1 MKALIWAEH
10 RKLRRSKIVWIAVFA
25 IVMVAVIVFAQ
36 GQFSFGEK
44 RYIEGVGW
52 FMTAAQSLATFFL
65 LPAVIALLGSYLIC
79 REEQED
85 TMKSLHLIPI
95 NESKMMSA
103 KMVVTL
109 LLSLLLYLLLFLITF
124 CVEAAFHFQELSVE
138 MLLRFLKI
146 YVLDGLGTFFA
157 LSPVIALVARIK
169 KGYWLALIFA
179 EIYSFAGLRVFYP
192 ITAVFIVSGYYEATT
207 LQIIESTVMLLI
219 CGCIS
224 LIILKG
230 LGEKKNIKR

>member
-103 KMVVTL
+103 K
-109 LLSLLLYLLLFLITF
+109 
-124 CVEAAFHFQELSVE
+124 
-138 MLLRFLKI
+138 
-146 YVLDGLGTFFA
+146 
-157 LSPVIALVARIK
+157 
-169 KGYWLALIFA
+169 W
-179 EIYSFAGLRVFYP
+179 
-192 ITAVFIVSGYYEATT
+192 
-207 LQIIESTVMLLI
+207 
-219 CGCIS
+219 
-224 LIILKG
+224 
-230 LGEKKNIKR
+230 

>member
-85 TMKSLHLIPI
+85 TMKSLHLI
-95 NESKMMSA
+95 
-103 KMVVTL
+103 L
-109 LLSLLLYLLLFLITF
+109 
-124 CVEAAFHFQELSVE
+124 C
-138 MLLRFLKI
+138 
-146 YVLDGLGTFFA
+146 G
-157 LSPVIALVARIK
+157 
-169 KGYWLALIFA
+169 
-179 EIYSFAGLRVFYP
+179 
-192 ITAVFIVSGYYEATT
+192 
-207 LQIIESTVMLLI
+207 
-219 CGCIS
+219 GCIS
-224 LIILKG
+224 FSRAICGNALEIFENLCAGWFRNFFCPFSSDCLGSAHKKGILACVD
-230 LGEKKNIKR
+230 IC